1 MWRNLAAG
9 ALTVVLAVHLARR
22 WQRLRRARA
31 GAVGRFYGAVK
42 GFLEQERFEDTGS
55 VGLPRL
61 CGRYAQF
68 DVQVQPVVDTL
79 ALRRLPVLW
88 LLVTLQDKL
97 PVGAKLD
104 LMMRPAGPTTFSNF
118 DLLPV
123 TLPGP
128 PGFPEHAVLR
138 TDDPEQAIP
147 VEVLRPHLDIFSDKR
162 AKELLIT
169 PLGVRIVW
177 MLAEAERARYGILRQ
192 AEFGEV
198 ALQPELLRMLFAR
211 LIAVR
216 KSVLDRQGRGE

>member
-1 MWRNLAAG
+1 MWRELAAT
-9 ALTVVLAVHLARR
+9 ALAVAAAARLALR
-22 WQRLRRARA
+22 WQRQRRARA
-31 GAVGRFYGAVK
+31 GAADQFYGAVK
-42 GFLEQERFEDTGS
+42 GLLEQERFEDTGS

-61 CGRYAQF
+61 CGRYAGF
-68 DVQVQPVVDTL
+68 DVQLQPVVDTL

-97 PVGAKLD
+97 PVPGRLD

-123 TLPGP
+123 TLKNPA
-128 PGFPEHAVLR
+128 GFPELAVLR
-138 TDDPEQAIP
+138 SDDSGRGFPPELLQ
-147 VEVLRPHLDIFSDKR
+147 PHVDLFADKR

-192 AEFGEV
+192 AEFGAV
-198 ALQPELLRMLFAR
+198 SLQPELLHALFAR

-216 KSVLDRQGRGE
+216 KSILNWRGKSS